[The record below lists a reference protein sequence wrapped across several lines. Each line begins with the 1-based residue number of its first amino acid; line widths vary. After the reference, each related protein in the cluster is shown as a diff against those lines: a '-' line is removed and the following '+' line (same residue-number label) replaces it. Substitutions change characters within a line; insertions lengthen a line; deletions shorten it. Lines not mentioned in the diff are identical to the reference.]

1 MTNPLQNDT
10 SIHVI
15 IFCMKFTVKKNDCG
29 NKRQADK
36 IHSFIAKVPWWFLN
50 YVWCLLKFGQGIIT
64 LMTNILV
71 LSMGQFF

>member
-10 SIHVI
+10 VIQVI
-15 IFCMKFTVKKNDCG
+15 IFCMKFTVQKTDCG

-36 IHSFIAKVPWWFLN
+36 IHVFIAKGTFRFLN
-50 YVWCLLKFGQGIIT
+50 YVWCLLNFGQGIIT
-64 LMTNILV
+64 LMANILI